1 VKKTISLLGA
11 LLAAQL
17 LLAFGLA
24 FTGPRLSAKTA
35 DRPLFTLGGK
45 SIDRITIEGPDKAK
59 VVLAKAGDAWQ
70 LPDEGNF
77 PADKAR
83 AGTLVRTLE
92 GLKEGA
98 PVATTSDALARFKVG
113 ADRYERRVTL
123 AAGSKTLAT
132 LYFGT
137 SPSMREI
144 HARRSGQRDVYSVA
158 FASYQVPAKADEW
171 EDKAVL
177 QLPKQDIASIDVA
190 GLHILRTPG
199 PTPRATALAAASPAA
214 PTPAAKAASA
224 MPGSTASP
232 AKAPVEAARPEWEAN
247 GLPKGESLSTEA
259 ADKLA
264 GLIANL
270 RIGSVLGK
278 DAPADAGLD
287 KPELEIS
294 LVKSGGAKVDYALGK
309 SKDGK
314 RYTLGTSA
322 RPEYFSLPGYV
333 AEPLVDAA
341 KRDRL
346 LIGPSATHHPS
357 AAPEPA
363 AKLGK
368 PAARG

>member
-1 VKKTISLLGA
+1 MKKTISLLGA

-35 DRPLFTLGGK
+35 NRPLFTLGGK

-83 AGTLVRTLE
+83 ADTLVRTLE
-92 GLKEGA
+92 GLNEGA
-98 PVATTSDALARFKVG
+98 PVATTSDALARFKVA

-177 QLPKQDIASIDVA
+177 QLPKKAIASIDVA
-190 GLHILRTPG
+190 GLHIVRTAG
-199 PTPRATALAAASPAA
+199 A
-214 PTPAAKAASA
+214 
-224 MPGSTASP
+224 ASP
-232 AKAPVEAARPEWEAN
+232 AKAPVEAVRPEWKAD

-270 RIGSVLGK
+270 RIGSVIGK

-287 KPELEIS
+287 KPVLEIS
-294 LVKSGGAKVDYALGK
+294 LVKRGGAKVGYALGK

-314 RYTLGTSA
+314 RYTLRTSA

-341 KRDRL
+341 KRASL
-346 LIGPSATHHPS
+346 LIGPSATRHPS
-357 AAPEPA
+357 AAPAPA

-368 PAARG
+368 PAGRG